1 MKLAAHSVTVTRGAA
16 TLVRDLSLES
26 PAGSFLGLLG
36 PNGAGKT
43 SLMRVLAGLEAPA
56 SGHVSYGGRSAAEIG
71 RRGLGR
77 TVAYLPQDGR
87 IHWPLPVEDVVALG
101 RLPHGAAEVDGA
113 VRRAMASAGVGAL
126 ARRSAD
132 TLSGGERARV
142 LLARALAVEA
152 PILLADEPSA
162 ALDPL
167 HQLEVMTLLRD
178 TARRGAV
185 VIAVLHDL
193 TLAARFCDRLALMKD
208 GRLLAEGAP
217 VQVLDDAHLA
227 TAFGVDAVRL
237 THRGET
243 IVLPW
248 ARRAAADDV
257 GAASSPP
264 ASSPEGQ

>member
-1 MKLAAHSVTVTRGAA
+1 MLAARSITVTRGAA
-16 TLVRDLSLES
+16 QLVRDLHLAV
-26 PAGSFLGLLG
+26 PAGTFLGLLG

-43 SLMRVLAGLEAPA
+43 SLLRVLAGLETPA
-56 SGHVSYGGRSAAEIG
+56 SGSVTYGGRTVAEIG
-71 RRGLGR
+71 RRALGR

-87 IHWPLPVEDVVALG
+87 IHWPLPVAEVVALG
-101 RLPHGAAEVDGA
+101 RLPHGAATVDDA
-113 VRRAMASAGVGAL
+113 VRRAMAAAEVSHLAGRPAG
-126 ARRSAD
+126 

-167 HQLEVMTLLRD
+167 HQLEVMTLLRE

-185 VIAVLHDL
+185 VVAVLHDL

-217 VQVLDDAHLA
+217 AEVLTPARVA
-227 TAFGVDAVRL
+227 EAFGVDAVQL
-237 THRGET
+237 EHAGET
-243 IVLPW
+243 VVLPW
-248 ARRAAADDV
+248 ARRV
-257 GAASSPP
+257 GDAGAG
-264 ASSPEGQ
+264 A